1 MKGGMHMRSLIPWK
15 KKKEQAI
22 TEFRKDMDSLFD
34 KFFGRD
40 FFPAAENLFDGKWLP
55 SVDVSEGKKDITVKA
70 EIPGVEAGDIDVSLN
85 GRVLTV
91 RGEKKQEK
99 EEKDKSWHE
108 VERSYGY
115 FSRSVE
121 LPADVESESVNAA
134 YKRGVLK
141 ITLKKT
147 REAESRKVK
156 IKTS

>member
-1 MKGGMHMRSLIPWK
+1 MRSLMPWK
-15 KKKEQAI
+15 KKKDSAI
-22 TEFRKDMDSLFD
+22 TEFRRDMDSLFD

-70 EIPGVEAGDIDVSLN
+70 EIPGAEAGDIDVSLN
-85 GRVLTV
+85 GRLLTV
-91 RGEKKQEK
+91 KGEKKQEK
-99 EEKDKSWHE
+99 EEKDKSWHR

-121 LPADVESESVNAA
+121 LPADVDPESVNAA

-141 ITLKKT
+141 VTMNKT
-147 REAESRKVK
+147 RSAASRKVN